1 MTMPHE
7 RTRAVLQ
14 THEFLVELS
23 KNPSLPEKI
32 RRDASFLLRHYP
44 TEQDVLLAGKIEEQ
58 METLPLGAFGPVFSS
73 ASELKRSCSTD

>member
-14 THEFLVELS
+14 TYEFLVELS
-23 KNPSLPEKI
+23 KNRSLPEKV

-44 TEQDVLLAGKIEEQ
+44 TEHDLLLAGKIEEQ
-58 METLPLGAFGPVFSS
+58 MENLPLGAFGPVFSS
-73 ASELKRSCSTD
+73 TSELKRPHSPD